1 MKLERNGVTFSD
13 VEIMAR
19 ELLVKDT
26 ENGPVRTEL
35 CEEIRRNKLYELIFI
50 DEFQDVNNLQ
60 ELVFRSLS
68 DSDNLDIMGKN
79 VFVVG
84 DIKQAIYRFRLSN
97 PELFSKTR
105 NDASAP
111 ENSEQLEAILLSKNF
126 RSRESVVDFVNFL
139 FHYLMTQHTGQVD
152 YDRNEELRYGELYD
166 ENNKPTEIAILWRTK

>member
-1 MKLERNGVTFSD
+1 M
-13 VEIMAR
+13 
-19 ELLVKDT
+19 
-26 ENGPVRTEL
+26 
-35 CEEIRRNKLYELIFI
+35 
-50 DEFQDVNNLQ
+50 
-60 ELVFRSLS
+60 
-68 DSDNLDIMGKN
+68 
-79 VFVVG
+79 VG

-166 ENNKPTEIAILWRTK
+166 KNNKPTEIMLIPFDKDYKKTNGYSVENKVIAQKIKHMLENGEEVKDHGSLRPCRAGDFVYLFKRMMKLPLWQKPLKK

>member
-1 MKLERNGVTFSD
+1 M
-13 VEIMAR
+13 
-19 ELLVKDT
+19 
-26 ENGPVRTEL
+26 
-35 CEEIRRNKLYELIFI
+35 
-50 DEFQDVNNLQ
+50 NNLQ

-166 ENNKPTEIAILWRTK
+166 ENNKPTEIMLIPFDKDYKKTNGYSVENKVIAQKYGAKI